1 MKLIKFGAKWCG
13 PCKVMVPIVENILNK
28 NSSLEFEDIDIEDNI
43 NLTDSYNIKSVP
55 TFVIV
60 DGDDVEIART
70 SGSMSQVKFENWLA
84 TAGAI

>member
-13 PCKVMVPIVENILNK
+13 PCKAMVPIVENVLNK

-60 DGDDVEIART
+60 DNDDIEVART
-70 SGSMSQVKFENWLA
+70 SGSMSQTKFENWLA
-84 TAGAI
+84 TAVAV